1 MATVANL
8 NGFSASILAVQ
19 MSAFSGLFLAI
30 KARDVMPTIN
40 SFRMYRSPFLVIFP
54 RRSFPPL
61 DLFSGVKPNYA
72 ARSRPV
78 LNWCASP
85 IVATMAEAVIGPTPG
100 IRINRLAS

>member
-40 SFRMYRSPFLVIFP
+40 SFRMYRSPFLVIFQGVLSN
-54 RRSFPPL
+54 RSTCSAVSNPTT
-61 DLFSGVKPNYA
+61 
-72 ARSRPV
+72 RPDRGQ
-78 LNWCASP
+78 S
-85 IVATMAEAVIGPTPG
+85 
-100 IRINRLAS
+100 